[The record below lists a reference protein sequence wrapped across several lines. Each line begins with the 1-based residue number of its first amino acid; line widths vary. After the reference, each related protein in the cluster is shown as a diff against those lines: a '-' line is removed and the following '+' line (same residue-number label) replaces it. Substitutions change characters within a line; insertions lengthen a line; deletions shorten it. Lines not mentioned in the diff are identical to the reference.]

1 MKIFKSLKCY
11 HSIFAVFSIL
21 LFFSFFISKLNSVI
35 AQTSDTD
42 SVVVTLDV
50 TAGIAINSPSDV
62 SMSRPLSVTNMTAIG
77 TSTWNVVTNNAAGYN
92 LTVKADT
99 SPAMQQ
105 TVGTTTT
112 IADYNTGIP
121 TLWSVSAGTAKF
133 GFSAF
138 GPDTSD
144 ATWGTG
150 ESCSEEEA
158 DHDPSS
164 SLKYLGFTT
173 SSTSSLAIATRSST
187 TTPAGSATTVCF
199 AVEQNS
205 FYIPSGQ
212 YKATITATAVT
223 I

>member
-35 AQTSDTD
+35 AQTSDAD

-50 TAGIAINSPSDV
+50 TAGIAIDSPSDV
-62 SMSRPLSVTNMTAIG
+62 SMSRPLSMTNMTAIG

-105 TVGTTTT
+105 NVSTTTT
-112 IADYNTGIP
+112 IADYNTGTP

-150 ESCSEEEA
+150 ETCGA
-158 DHDPSS
+158 GHDPSS

-173 SSTSSLAIATRSST
+173 TSTSSLAIATRSST
-187 TTPAGSATTVCF
+187 TTFAGSATTVCF

-212 YKATITATAVT
+212 YTATITAT
-223 I
+223 

>member
-62 SMSRPLSVTNMTAIG
+62 SMSRPLSMTNMTAIG

-105 TVGTTTT
+105 KVGTTTT
-112 IADYNTGIP
+112 IADYDTVAP
-121 TLWSVSAGTAKF
+121 TVWSVSAGTAKF

-144 ATWGTG
+144 AIWGTG
-150 ESCSEEEA
+150 ETCSGGA
-158 DHDPSS
+158 GHDPSS
-164 SLKYLGFTT
+164 NLKYLGFTT
-173 SSTSSLAIATRSST
+173 STSSLAIAIRSST
-187 TTPAGSATTVCF
+187 TTFAGSATTVCF

-212 YKATITATAVT
+212 YTATITATAVT

>member
-11 HSIFAVFSIL
+11 YSIFAVFSIL

-35 AQTSDTD
+35 AQTSDAD

-50 TAGIAINSPSDV
+50 TAGIAIDSPSDV
-62 SMSRPLSVTNMTAIG
+62 SMSRPLSMTNMTAIG

-105 TVGTTTT
+105 NVSTTTT
-112 IADYNTGIP
+112 IADYNTGTP

-150 ESCSEEEA
+150 ESCSGGA

-173 SSTSSLAIATRSST
+173 STSSLAIATRSST
-187 TTPAGSATTVCF
+187 TTFAGSATTVCF

>member
-35 AQTSDTD
+35 AQTSDAD

-50 TAGIAINSPSDV
+50 TAGIAIDSPSDV
-62 SMSRPLSVTNMTAIG
+62 SMSRPLSMTNMTAIG

-92 LTVKADT
+92 LTVKAGT

-105 TVGTTTT
+105 TATTT
-112 IADYNTGIP
+112 IADYNTGTT

-150 ESCSEEEA
+150 ELCSGGA
-158 DHDPSS
+158 DHNPSS

-173 SSTSSLAIATRSST
+173 TSSPAIATRSSAT
-187 TTPAGSATTVCF
+187 NFAGSATTVCF

>member
-50 TAGIAINSPSDV
+50 TAGIAIDSPSDV
-62 SMSRPLSVTNMTAIG
+62 SMSRPLSMTNMTAIG

-150 ESCSEEEA
+150 ESCSGGA
-158 DHDPSS
+158 NHDPSS
-164 SLKYLGFTT
+164 SLKYRGFTT
-173 SSTSSLAIATRSST
+173 TSTSSLAIATRSST
-187 TTPAGSATTVCF
+187 TTFAGSATTVCF
-199 AVEQNS
+199 AVEQDS

>member
-35 AQTSDTD
+35 AQTSDAD

-50 TAGIAINSPSDV
+50 IAGIAIDSPSDV
-62 SMSRPLSVTNMTAIG
+62 SMSRPLSMTNMTAIG

-105 TVGTTTT
+105 NVGTTTT

-144 ATWGTG
+144 VTWGTG
-150 ESCSEEEA
+150 ETCSGEEVN
-158 DHDPSS
+158 DPSS

-173 SSTSSLAIATRSST
+173 SSTSSFAIATRSST
-187 TTPAGSATTVCF
+187 TTFAGSATTICF
-199 AVEQNS
+199 AVEQNG

-212 YKATITATAVT
+212 YTATITATAVT

>member
-35 AQTSDTD
+35 AQTSDAD

-62 SMSRPLSVTNMTAIG
+62 SMSRPLSMTNMTAIG

-105 TVGTTTT
+105 NATTT
-112 IADYNTGIP
+112 IADYDTGTP

-144 ATWGTG
+144 VTWGTG
-150 ESCSEEEA
+150 ETCSGGA
-158 DHDPSS
+158 GHDPSS

-173 SSTSSLAIATRSST
+173 STSSLAIATRSST
-187 TTPAGSATTVCF
+187 TTFAGSATTVCF
-199 AVEQNS
+199 AVEQNN